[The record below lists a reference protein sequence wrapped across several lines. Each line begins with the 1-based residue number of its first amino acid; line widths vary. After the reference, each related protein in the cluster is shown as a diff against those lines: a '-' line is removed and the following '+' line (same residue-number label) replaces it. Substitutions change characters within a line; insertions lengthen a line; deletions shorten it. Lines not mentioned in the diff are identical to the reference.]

1 VEKCCVGASV
11 CNAIV
16 FTPQRAD
23 ANAAKRKDTLFVI
36 ALFSKTLSEGIA
48 QAANTFCVSKIRA
61 VLEC

>member
-1 VEKCCVGASV
+1 
-11 CNAIV
+11 V

-23 ANAAKRKDTLFVI
+23 ANAAERKDTLFVI